1 MAPPLYRPPN
11 KVVQINQSIL
21 TLVNR
26 VDPDYERLKHWDAE
40 HVFSNK
46 VFYKD
51 PTQMGAFNTPVK
63 RVTLGYANQVVNAG
77 DLTPAP
83 LPQPFSNYARQA
95 LGYVYANA
103 NNPAPGTLTTR
114 TGAQM
119 FSEWPNAAPLAQ
131 YRLRLSSTGGGLL
144 TLAPGAGVD
153 LRLPGRPLNPTL
165 PIKNGT
171 FSEFIVTFVDAATVT
186 MQLDTTNNSYG
197 SVSH

>member
-1 MAPPLYRPPN
+1 MAPPYRPPT

-21 TLVNR
+21 SLVNR
-26 VDPDYERLKHWDAE
+26 VDPDYERLKHWDVE
-40 HVFSNK
+40 HLFSSK
-46 VFYKD
+46 AFYKD
-51 PTQMGAFNTPVK
+51 PTLMGAYNTPVK
-63 RVTLGYANQVVNAG
+63 RVTIGYANQVFAAG
-77 DLTPAP
+77 DLTPNT
-83 LPQPFSNYARQA
+83 LPQPFANYARQFT
-95 LGYVYANA
+95 GYVYANA

-119 FSEWPNAAPLAQ
+119 FSDWANAAPLAQ
-131 YRLRLSSTGGGLL
+131 YRLRLSATGGAPL

-165 PIKNGT
+165 VIKNGT